1 MSPTTAPYLLSQVVS
16 RAAPASST
24 HNFLSLDDERPGKGV
39 VITMPYVIKTPQG
52 KPNATLARVSGR
64 QVRYLKTLESDD
76 VVTAPL
82 GGFGETA
89 ADNHIRIDNAKL
101 GAGMAIVGDR
111 PLLSANLWSIRTTIA
126 VEPRVAV
133 VVAPGSTFNW
143 SSTYSYYTL

>member
-1 MSPTTAPYLLSQVVS
+1 M
-16 RAAPASST
+16 
-24 HNFLSLDDERPGKGV
+24 SLDDERPGKGV
-39 VITMPYVIKTPQG
+39 VITMPYAIETPEG

-64 QVRYLKTLESDD
+64 HVRYLKTMEGAD

-89 ADNHIRIDNAKL
+89 ADNHIHIDNAKL

-133 VVAPGSTFNW
+133 VVAPGRTFNW

>member
-1 MSPTTAPYLLSQVVS
+1 M
-16 RAAPASST
+16 
-24 HNFLSLDDERPGKGV
+24 SLDNERPGKGV
-39 VITMPYVIKTPQG
+39 VITMPYVIETPEG

-64 QVRYLKTLESDD
+64 HVRYLKTMEGAD

-133 VVAPGSTFNW
+133 VVAPGRTFNW
-143 SSTYSYYTL
+143 SSTYSYYAL